1 MRFLGL
7 TLASLALLLTA
18 CGGSDDNGDDEGSS
32 PSSSESS
39 QDGASQDGES
49 SSDDESGDGEPDD
62 GESDDEGSSEGSEEE
77 QGSVEDLEEAFT
89 DYTKAFFQ
97 GKDDK
102 ALEYYTEECQERMQ
116 LEEFAAAAA
125 SLKENYARDFKLTI
139 TNADVQDNT
148 GKVEATYGISD
159 IDETQ
164 PEPGYDWVYE
174 DGEWLL
180 EACF

>member
-1 MRFLGL
+1 MRILGL
-7 TLASLALLLTA
+7 TLASLALLLSA
-18 CGGSDDNGDDEGSS
+18 CGGSDGNGDDEGAS

-49 SSDDESGDGEPDD
+49 DDDESGDGESGD
-62 GESDDEGSSEGSEEE
+62 GESGDEGSSEGTDEE
-77 QGSVEDLEEAFT
+77 QGSVEDLEKAFT

-102 ALEYYTEECQERMQ
+102 ALEYYTDECQEQ
-116 LEEFAAAAA
+116 ILLEEFALAAKSVKDAYAA
-125 SLKENYARDFKLTI
+125 DFKLTI
-139 TNADVQDNT
+139 TSADVQDNT
-148 GKVEATYGISD
+148 GKVEATYGVPE
-159 IDETQ
+159 IDEAHADD
-164 PEPGYDWVYE
+164 EYDWVYE